1 MSSPSPWNPRQYDRF
16 KAERAQPFFDLVAML
31 RPAAAPRVVDL
42 GCGTGELT
50 AGLPERLGAAEVW
63 GLDNSETM
71 LAEARG
77 RAAPG
82 LRFAHADIARFD
94 EPGAWDVVLSN
105 AALQWVPDHAAVLA
119 RWVASLAPGGQ
130 LAVQVPA
137 NADHPTHR
145 VAAELANEE
154 PFRSAF
160 IAGHPPPDAVA
171 AHVLAPERYAALLF
185 GLGLR
190 DPRVRLQVYCH
201 LLDGPEQAVEWVK
214 GTTLTRFKAALP
226 PELFDRFVDR
236 YRERLLA
243 RLAADEGAAA
253 GKPYLYPFKRILMWG
268 QADTPVPYGVP
279 PIEASGRVG

>member
-1 MSSPSPWNPRQYDRF
+1 MPTPSPWNPRQYDRF

-31 RPAAAPRVVDL
+31 RPVATPRVVDL

-50 AGLPERLGAAEVW
+50 AGLRERLGAAEVL

-77 RAAPG
+77 REAPG
-82 LRFAHADIARFD
+82 LSFGHADIARFD

-119 RWVASLAPGGQ
+119 RWVDSLAPGGQ

-137 NADHPTHR
+137 NADHLTHL
-145 VAAELANEE
+145 VADEVAHEE

-160 IAGHPPPDAVA
+160 VAARPPPDAVA
-171 AHVLAPERYAALLF
+171 ANVLAPERYAALLF
-185 GLGLR
+185 RLGLR
-190 DPRVRLQVYCH
+190 EPRVRLQVYCH
-201 LLDGPEQAVEWVK
+201 LLDGPEQTVEWVK

-226 PELFDRFVDR
+226 PALFDHFVER
-236 YRERLLA
+236 YRERLMA
-243 RLAADEGAAA
+243 RLAADEGAAE
-253 GKPYLYPFKRILMWG
+253 GRPYLYPFKRILMWG
-268 QADTPVPYGVP
+268 QADTP
-279 PIEASGRVG
+279 